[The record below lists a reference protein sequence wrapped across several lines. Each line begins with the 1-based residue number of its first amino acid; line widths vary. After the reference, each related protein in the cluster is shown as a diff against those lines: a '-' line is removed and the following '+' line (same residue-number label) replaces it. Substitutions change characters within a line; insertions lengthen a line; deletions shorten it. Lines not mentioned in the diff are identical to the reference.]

1 LSKFTRRLQKIGSS
15 ILVSLPKQ
23 RVDDHNLVKS
33 SQVQIETLENSLSIT
48 AGEGK
53 KLSKEI
59 EIEYPLSGEENIA
72 ANITGAYLLGYD
84 IIRINGKSTISV
96 KDREVIRESMR
107 RLVGMEIL
115 DEDASNITG
124 QFLLDETSLN
134 PKTIFKRMSSIALG
148 MFDETLSTL
157 TTGDSTNL
165 QTIPNRDDEIN
176 RQYFLL
182 VRFIR
187 STMVDRRL
195 AGIFNLENIDILDYR
210 IAGNILE
217 TAGDTI
223 VDLSKSITDTSLS
236 GTDQKKIYE
245 IAKDIENILDSAK
258 KGLDLVIIEVKD
270 WKIIPLEN
278 IIAKLHKIHTKIFS
292 IARNAKEARKMFSI
306 LDVGVDGVIFN
317 TGSMNEVRQ
326 ALVYLGSK
334 SFELS
339 SAKIIEIQEV
349 GDGERVCV
357 DTASMLNRGEGMLIG
372 SRANFLFLVHNESV
386 GSSFTSPRPF
396 RVNAGAV
403 HCYTLAPDG
412 TTKYLSELETGVE
425 ILVLDSKGKARRA
438 VIGRC

>member
-1 LSKFTRRLQKIGSS
+1 MSKFTRRLQKIGSS

-23 RVDDHNLVKS
+23 WVDAHNLSKS
-33 SQVQIETLENSLSIT
+33 SQVQIETSENSLSIT

-59 EIEYPLSGEENIA
+59 EIEYPLPSEENIA

-84 IIRINGKSTISV
+84 VITIRGKSTISV

-115 DEDASNITG
+115 DEDASNVNG

-134 PKTIFKRMSSIALG
+134 PEKIFKRMSSIALG
-148 MFDETLSTL
+148 MFNETLSALRT
-157 TTGDSTNL
+157 DDKTNL

-223 VDLSKSITDTSLS
+223 VDLSKSISETSLS
-236 GTDQKKIYE
+236 ISDQKKIYD
-245 IAKDIENILDSAK
+245 IAKDIETIQK
-258 KGLDLVIIEVKD
+258 KSIDAFITNNRSLAIESIKLHIQYQNKISKTRSSLEHKKQTPIAFLDLIYIFE
-270 WKIIPLEN
+270 KIAQSWSDISDLVQP
-278 IIAKLHKIHTKIFS
+278 TY
-292 IARNAKEARKMFSI
+292 RK
-306 LDVGVDGVIFN
+306 
-317 TGSMNEVRQ
+317 
-326 ALVYLGSK
+326 
-334 SFELS
+334 
-339 SAKIIEIQEV
+339 
-349 GDGERVCV
+349 
-357 DTASMLNRGEGMLIG
+357 
-372 SRANFLFLVHNESV
+372 
-386 GSSFTSPRPF
+386 
-396 RVNAGAV
+396 
-403 HCYTLAPDG
+403 
-412 TTKYLSELETGVE
+412 
-425 ILVLDSKGKARRA
+425 
-438 VIGRC
+438 

>member
-1 LSKFTRRLQKIGSS
+1 MSKFTRRLQKIGSS

-23 RVDDHNLVKS
+23 WVDAHNLDKG
-33 SQVQIETLENSLSIT
+33 SQVQIETAENNLSIT

-59 EIEYPLSGEENIA
+59 EIEYPLPNEENIA

-84 IIRINGKSTISV
+84 IIKINGKSTISV

-115 DEDASNITG
+115 DEDASNVNG

-134 PKTIFKRMSSIALG
+134 PEKIFKRMSSIALG
-148 MFDETLSTL
+148 MFNETLSAL
-157 TTGDSTNL
+157 RTGDKTNL

-223 VDLSKSITDTSLS
+223 VDLSKSISETSLS
-236 GTDQKKIYE
+236 SSDQKKIYD
-245 IAKDIENILDSAK
+245 IAKDIETIQK
-258 KGLDLVIIEVKD
+258 KSINAFITNNRSLAIEAIKLHRHYQGKISKTRSSLEHKKHAPIAFLDLIYIFE
-270 WKIIPLEN
+270 KIAQSWSDISDLIQP
-278 IIAKLHKIHTKIFS
+278 TY
-292 IARNAKEARKMFSI
+292 RK
-306 LDVGVDGVIFN
+306 
-317 TGSMNEVRQ
+317 
-326 ALVYLGSK
+326 
-334 SFELS
+334 
-339 SAKIIEIQEV
+339 
-349 GDGERVCV
+349 
-357 DTASMLNRGEGMLIG
+357 
-372 SRANFLFLVHNESV
+372 
-386 GSSFTSPRPF
+386 
-396 RVNAGAV
+396 
-403 HCYTLAPDG
+403 
-412 TTKYLSELETGVE
+412 
-425 ILVLDSKGKARRA
+425 
-438 VIGRC
+438 

>member
-1 LSKFTRRLQKIGSS
+1 
-15 ILVSLPKQ
+15 
-23 RVDDHNLVKS
+23 
-33 SQVQIETLENSLSIT
+33 
-48 AGEGK
+48 
-53 KLSKEI
+53 LSKEI
-59 EIEYPLSGEENIA
+59 EIEYPLPNEENIA

-84 IIRINGKSTISV
+84 VIKIKGKSTISV
-96 KDREVIRESMR
+96 KDREIIRESMR

-115 DEDASNITG
+115 DEDASNING

-134 PKTIFKRMSSIALG
+134 PKKIFKRMSSIALG

-245 IAKDIENILDSAK
+245 IAKDIENIQK
-258 KGLDLVIIEVKD
+258 KAIDAFITNNRSLAIEAIKLHGQHQEKVSKIRSSLKHKKQTPIAFLDLIYIFE
-270 WKIIPLEN
+270 KIAQSWSDISDLVQP
-278 IIAKLHKIHTKIFS
+278 TY
-292 IARNAKEARKMFSI
+292 RK
-306 LDVGVDGVIFN
+306 
-317 TGSMNEVRQ
+317 
-326 ALVYLGSK
+326 
-334 SFELS
+334 
-339 SAKIIEIQEV
+339 
-349 GDGERVCV
+349 
-357 DTASMLNRGEGMLIG
+357 
-372 SRANFLFLVHNESV
+372 
-386 GSSFTSPRPF
+386 
-396 RVNAGAV
+396 
-403 HCYTLAPDG
+403 
-412 TTKYLSELETGVE
+412 
-425 ILVLDSKGKARRA
+425 
-438 VIGRC
+438 

>member
-1 LSKFTRRLQKIGSS
+1 MSKFTRRLQKIGSS

-23 RVDDHNLVKS
+23 WVDAHNLSKS
-33 SQVQIETLENSLSIT
+33 SQVQIETSENSLSIT

-59 EIEYPLSGEENIA
+59 EIEYPLPNEENIA

-84 IIRINGKSTISV
+84 IIKIIGKSTISV

-115 DEDASNITG
+115 DEDASNVNG

-134 PKTIFKRMSSIALG
+134 PEKIFKRMSSIALG
-148 MFDETLSTL
+148 MFNETLSALRT
-157 TTGDSTNL
+157 DDKTNL

-223 VDLSKSITDTSLS
+223 VDLSKSISETSLS
-236 GTDQKKIYE
+236 SSDQKKIYD
-245 IAKDIENILDSAK
+245 IAKDIETIQK
-258 KGLDLVIIEVKD
+258 KSIDAFITNNRSLAIESIKLHIQYQNKISKTRSSLEHKKQTPIAFLDLIYIFE
-270 WKIIPLEN
+270 KIAQSWSDISDLVQP
-278 IIAKLHKIHTKIFS
+278 TY
-292 IARNAKEARKMFSI
+292 RK
-306 LDVGVDGVIFN
+306 
-317 TGSMNEVRQ
+317 
-326 ALVYLGSK
+326 
-334 SFELS
+334 
-339 SAKIIEIQEV
+339 
-349 GDGERVCV
+349 
-357 DTASMLNRGEGMLIG
+357 
-372 SRANFLFLVHNESV
+372 
-386 GSSFTSPRPF
+386 
-396 RVNAGAV
+396 
-403 HCYTLAPDG
+403 
-412 TTKYLSELETGVE
+412 
-425 ILVLDSKGKARRA
+425 
-438 VIGRC
+438 

>member
-1 LSKFTRRLQKIGSS
+1 MSKYTRRLQKIGSS

-23 RVDDHNLVKS
+23 WVDAHNLNKS
-33 SQVQIETLENSLSIT
+33 SQVQIETSENSLSIT

-53 KLSKEI
+53 KLSKDI
-59 EIEYPLSGEENIA
+59 EIEYPLPNEENIA

-84 IIRINGKSTISV
+84 IIKINGKSTISV
-96 KDREVIRESMR
+96 KDREIIRESMR

-134 PKTIFKRMSSIALG
+134 PEKIFKRMSSIALG
-148 MFDETLSTL
+148 MFDETLSAL

-223 VDLSKSITDTSLS
+223 VDLSRSISETSLS

-245 IAKDIENILDSAK
+245 IAKDIEQIQTKSINAFITNNRSLA
-258 KGLDLVIIEVKD
+258 IEA
-270 WKIIPLEN
+270 I
-278 IIAKLHKIHTKIFS
+278 KLHKQYQIKITKTRS
-292 IARNAKEARKMFSI
+292 SLEQKKQAPIAFLNLIYTFEKIAQSWSDISDLVQPTYRK
-306 LDVGVDGVIFN
+306 
-317 TGSMNEVRQ
+317 
-326 ALVYLGSK
+326 
-334 SFELS
+334 
-339 SAKIIEIQEV
+339 
-349 GDGERVCV
+349 
-357 DTASMLNRGEGMLIG
+357 
-372 SRANFLFLVHNESV
+372 
-386 GSSFTSPRPF
+386 
-396 RVNAGAV
+396 
-403 HCYTLAPDG
+403 
-412 TTKYLSELETGVE
+412 
-425 ILVLDSKGKARRA
+425 
-438 VIGRC
+438 

>member
-23 RVDDHNLVKS
+23 WVDDHNLVKS

-48 AGEGK
+48 VGEGK

-59 EIEYPLSGEENIA
+59 EIEYPLSVEENIA

-148 MFDETLSTL
+148 MFNETLSTL

-236 GTDQKKIYE
+236 GTDQRRYT
-245 IAKDIENILDSAK
+245 
-258 KGLDLVIIEVKD
+258 
-270 WKIIPLEN
+270 
-278 IIAKLHKIHTKIFS
+278 KLQKT
-292 IARNAKEARKMFSI
+292 
-306 LDVGVDGVIFN
+306 
-317 TGSMNEVRQ
+317 
-326 ALVYLGSK
+326 
-334 SFELS
+334 
-339 SAKIIEIQEV
+339 
-349 GDGERVCV
+349 
-357 DTASMLNRGEGMLIG
+357 
-372 SRANFLFLVHNESV
+372 
-386 GSSFTSPRPF
+386 
-396 RVNAGAV
+396 
-403 HCYTLAPDG
+403 
-412 TTKYLSELETGVE
+412 
-425 ILVLDSKGKARRA
+425 
-438 VIGRC
+438 